1 MFNSTILTDNLVQS
15 FQLEESGLRGRILR
29 LGSAIHDIIDRHN
42 YPEPVSYLTGEA
54 AILALL
60 LSSMLKYDGIFT
72 LQTQGDGPVSMLV
85 ADITRRGVVRACAK
99 FDAEV
104 VDMKSISNPIDL
116 LGQGHLAFTVDQGED
131 MERYQG
137 IVSLTGELLQDSV
150 QHYFAQSEQIA
161 TGIRIAVGHTADGWR
176 AGAIMLQRL
185 PEQQHDI
192 GEAEED
198 SWRHAMVLLQ
208 SCTDA
213 ELLDTGLSHND
224 LLFRLFHE
232 NGVRVYDPSPVEE
245 GCRCSPER
253 AENILEMM
261 SEDERRDMIVD
272 GKIIVTCEFCNREYR
287 FEGPGLERKIQKS

>member
-1 MFNSTILTDNLVQS
+1 MSDTVLLTDDLVQT

-29 LGSAIHDIIDRHN
+29 MGPAIHGILDRHN
-42 YPEPVSYLTGEA
+42 YPEPVSRLTGEA
-54 AILALL
+54 AVLALL
-60 LSSMLKYDGIFT
+60 LSSMLKYDGVFT
-72 LQTQGDGPVSMLV
+72 LQTQGDGPVSLLV

-99 FDAEV
+99 FDAAAAMDAV
-104 VDMKSISNPIDL
+104 NPTAL
-116 LGQGHLAFTVDQGED
+116 LGQGHLAFTVDQGDD

-137 IVSLTGELLQDSV
+137 IVSLTGESLQDCV

-161 TGIRIAVGHTADGWR
+161 TGIRIAVDRMADGAWR

-185 PEQQHDI
+185 PEQQKNI

-208 SCTDA
+208 SCTDG
-213 ELLDTGLSHND
+213 ELLDADLSQND

-232 NGVRVYDPSPVEE
+232 NGVRVYDPAPVEE

-253 AENILEMM
+253 AENILDMM
-261 SEDERRDMIVD
+261 SEDERRDMVVD

-287 FEGPGLERKIQKS
+287 FDGVSLARKIQKS

>member
-1 MFNSTILTDNLVQS
+1 MSDSMILTDNLVQS

-99 FDAEV
+99 FDIEA
-104 VDMKSISNPIDL
+104 DMKNIANPIDL

-131 MERYQG
+131 MEHYQG
-137 IVSLTGELLQDSV
+137 IVSLTGESLQDSV

-161 TGIRIAVGHTADGWR
+161 TGIRIAVGRTADGWR

-208 SCTDA
+208 SCTDE
-213 ELLDTGLSHND
+213 ELLNTALSHND

-245 GCRCSPER
+245 GCRCSAER
-253 AENILEMM
+253 AENILDMM